1 MTSRETV
8 GKLGFGEGRGF
19 KQDLSNQASEEEQ
32 IRLKERLA
40 VTDDT
45 RVGGGS
51 QGDRVL
57 RELQFE
63 VKGFFHNFSAD
74 TLIVGDQVRIHGGR
88 GGGGKRHGAG

>member
-1 MTSRETV
+1 M

-19 KQDLSNQASEEEQ
+19 KQDLSNETSEEEQ

-40 VTDDT
+40 VTNDT

-63 VKGFFHNFSAD
+63 VKCFFHNFSAD

-88 GGGGKRHGAG
+88 GGDRKQHGARED